1 MKKHFLFVVFIL
13 INLHVHASDTL
24 SPSKIADFDRWSIG
38 INLSPDYCFRTLIN
52 TSGSPYADM
61 VIDSRNGYEQFKI
74 GFSAGV
80 VANYRISEKAFFEFG
95 VSYSDK
101 GYSSKKMELTF
112 GDAIDPRYGFTYPTS
127 STSNL
132 SGQLA
137 VKFYYNHIYLD
148 VPVRVLFAFGQKKT
162 RLVTGI
168 GVTSGFLLKSTQNIV
183 FDSGDGSNSVST
195 YDQYETFN
203 NFNLFSE
210 VSIGVERQFG
220 KKVTLRVQ
228 PVFKYGI
235 LKIIDAHVSAHLW
248 SGGLN
253 FGCYYHL

>member
-1 MKKHFLFVVFIL
+1 MKKNLIL
-13 INLHVHASDTL
+13 IFFISMLFVHASGHSNSDTINV
-24 SPSKIADFDRWSIG
+24 PGKWSLG

-132 SGQLA
+132 SGLLA

-183 FDSGDGSNSVST
+183 YDSGDGSNSVST